1 MHTRKHYKTIKTMQ
15 FRTLLKKQEKRSS
28 NTRYCNIRI
37 SYNKR
42 DESFWQVQKRYESK
56 GVICKFIW
64 KNC

>member
-42 DESFWQVQKRYESK
+42 DEKEFMLEK
-56 GVICKFIW
+56 GTFLHC
-64 KNC
+64 